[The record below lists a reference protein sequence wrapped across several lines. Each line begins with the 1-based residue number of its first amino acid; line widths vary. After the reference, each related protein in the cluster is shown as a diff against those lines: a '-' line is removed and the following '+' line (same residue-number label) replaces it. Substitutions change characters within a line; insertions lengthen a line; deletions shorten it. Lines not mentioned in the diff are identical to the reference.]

1 MKYNIVFDIK
11 KSPWGGGNQFLRAL
25 KEELLQNK
33 LYAEKIENA
42 DIILFNSHHHLN
54 HIIRLKFKYPE
65 KVFIHRVDG
74 PIFSIRDRDLIIDK
88 FIFRVNKMIA
98 DGTVFQSEYSYNKS
112 ESLGLKCF
120 NKKKIII
127 NAPSRNF
134 KAFKKNL
141 FPLKPVIIINSWSP
155 NFNKGFKTYKFLDE
169 NLNFNDFEVKF
180 IGNSPI
186 RFKNI
191 NNIGP
196 LSSEKLK
203 NELLSSQIYL
213 TASINDPCSN
223 SLIEAIHCGL
233 TPIAINSGGHPE
245 IINNDKFIFDNNK
258 SLLSILEKIKNSEI
272 SYKNNLP
279 SIEIVSDQYY
289 SFSCEFKSVM
299 KKNISKFEMHILLIE
314 SFFLNIRLKILGY
327 LKNLT

>member
-1 MKYNIVFDIK
+1 MKFNIVFDIK
-11 KSPWGGGNQFLRAL
+11 KGPWGGGNQFLRAL
-25 KEELLQNK
+25 KEELILKKHYQD
-33 LYAEKIENA
+33 KIENA
-42 DIILFNSHHHLN
+42 DIILFNSHHNLN
-54 HIIRLKFKYPE
+54 QIIRLKHQYPN
-65 KVFIHRVDG
+65 KIFIHRIDG
-74 PIFSIRDRDLIIDK
+74 PIFSIRDKDLMIDK
-88 FIFRVNKMIA
+88 FIFRVNKMIT
-98 DGTVFQSEYSYNKS
+98 DGTVFQSVYSYNKS
-112 ESLGLKCF
+112 ESLGLNIF

-134 KAFKKNL
+134 KVLKKKL
-141 FPLKPVIIINSWSP
+141 FPLKPIIIINSWSP

-191 NNIGP
+191 INIGP

-203 NELLSSQIYL
+203 NELLSSHIYL

-223 SLIEAIHCGL
+223 SLIEAVHCGL

-245 IINNDKFIFDNNK
+245 IINDDKFIFDDNN
-258 SLLSILEKIKNSEI
+258 SLLSILEKIKNVEI
-272 SYKNNLP
+272 SYNHNLP
-279 SIEIVSDQYY
+279 NIEVVTAQYY

-299 KKNISKFEMHILLIE
+299 KKNISKFEMNILLIE

-327 LKNLT
+327 LKS